1 MRCVLSAALWAAFF
15 VPDSAVA
22 MTLHCV
28 PRAAVF
34 DSLRESHGEV
44 PAFRGVTA
52 SGALFEVLVGPDGS
66 FTVFITFPD
75 GLTCPLTTGEGW
87 RDVPEASGDPA
98 A

>member
-1 MRCVLSAALWAAFF
+1 MRTLLAAALWAAFF
-15 VPDSAVA
+15 VPASASAV
-22 MTLHCV
+22 TLSCV

-52 SGALFEVLVGPDGS
+52 SGALLEVLVGPDGR
-66 FTVFITFPD
+66 FTVSVSFPD

>member
-1 MRCVLSAALWAAFF
+1 MRVLLPAALGAAFF
-15 VPDSAVA
+15 LPVPASAL
-22 MTLHCV
+22 TLTCV

-52 SGALFEVLVGPDGS
+52 SGGLLEVLVGPDGS
-66 FTVFITFPD
+66 FTVFISFPD

-87 RDVPEASGDPA
+87 RDVPEASDDPA